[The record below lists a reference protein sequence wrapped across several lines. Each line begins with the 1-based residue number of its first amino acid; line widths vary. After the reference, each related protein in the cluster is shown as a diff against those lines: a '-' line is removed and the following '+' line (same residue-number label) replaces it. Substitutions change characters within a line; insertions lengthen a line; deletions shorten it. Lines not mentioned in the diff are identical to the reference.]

1 MVKLVLVATVVSTSF
16 EENRW
21 SHVSSQRP
29 ATPETSR
36 MSAMQGRLFVR
47 TMNDIIERRRM
58 SASFGRWRAASPATR
73 RLGRRRGSSASEETP
88 SEVSSIEDNPTSP
101 RDYLDSTVLSEQLE
115 PRDSECSE
123 HEEPG
128 KTESAPPSSGVFVE
142 SDDAAEKQP
151 HSALSAFVKSFPC
164 TPTNV
169 SPSPSSHEE
178 PRSSQSKLSSF
189 LRSFEQR
196 DAEASAS
203 QRNDGASMRDISPLP
218 DDKRRRSSLTS
229 FLSTVAPDGSRR
241 RQSDS
246 FVSELTVES
255 DAESDIDEPSE
266 GSVES
271 LVVESPHQ
279 EDGDESDESGVVIVP
294 ESSRVAMESPPVK
307 VTPVSTLLALTMRIA
322 LRSYGYRSL
331 ASRFAL
337 WRVTAC
343 HERLR
348 QSELGH
354 RERVSEL
361 EAKLDD
367 LKQHKSAAR
376 EDEVAVVSCSSSI
389 EEGPQ
394 TNSHGLE
401 QHQQSWHKPSGSSSG
416 ELTPLLFVLKRSRTR
431 QRRLPLRAAWTCWRK
446 LGEGKWYED
455 EVRLAHRALFET
467 HRERER
473 QLMLRTIMSFRCKQ
487 MKRQFIIR
495 AFYRWCMNRS
505 DTPLPQFSR
514 RTRRIRGRTSPAM
527 QRGDSLASAARR
539 RRYRGDDADD
549 DSIDE
554 GPLSDPPLPNRALRS
569 LGRPNRVVLGRTLS
583 KLRRSTLRIALS
595 TLRARCATRALL
607 LERRYKAAALA
618 KVEAADFA
626 AAELREMHA
635 IAKAE
640 LEACHKRASHEVDV
654 AWRQAAA
661 SDSGH
666 AAQTAA
672 FNAIQEQCHQL
683 AAKFDA
689 SNTGKAD
696 FETEFRDRLEEL
708 ERREKELDAEAANQ
722 RELETMLIDAKLE
735 IATLKASLA

>member
-1 MVKLVLVATVVSTSF
+1 
-16 EENRW
+16 
-21 SHVSSQRP
+21 
-29 ATPETSR
+29 

-47 TMNDIIERRRM
+47 TMNNIIERRRI
-58 SASFGRWRAASPATR
+58 SAFFGRWRVALPPIR

-88 SEVSSIEDNPTSP
+88 SEVSSVEDNPTSP

-115 PRDSECSE
+115 PLESECSE
-123 HEEPG
+123 HDATA
-128 KTESAPPSSGVFVE
+128 KTKSAPPSSDGLVE
-142 SDDAAEKQP
+142 SDEEAEKKP
-151 HSALSAFVKSFPC
+151 RSALSAFVKSFPC
-164 TPTNV
+164 TPTNL
-169 SPSPSSHEE
+169 SPSPSPVEE

-196 DAEASAS
+196 EAETSVS
-203 QRNDGASMRDISPLP
+203 VHNDDASMRDISPLP
-218 DDKRRRSSLTS
+218 NGRRRRSSLTS
-229 FLSTVAPDGSRR
+229 FLSTVAPDGSHR
-241 RQSDS
+241 RQSGS
-246 FVSELTVES
+246 LVSELTVES
-255 DAESDIDEPSE
+255 DIDEPSD

-271 LVVESPHQ
+271 LAIESPHQ

-294 ESSRVAMESPPVK
+294 ESSRVAIEAPPAK
-307 VTPVSTLLALTMRIA
+307 AAPGSILLALTMRIA
-322 LRSYGYRSL
+322 RRSYGYRAL
-331 ASRFAL
+331 ASCWAL

-343 HERLR
+343 HERLQ
-348 QSELGH
+348 QSELSH

-361 EAKLDD
+361 EAKLDE
-367 LKQHKSAAR
+367 LKQQKFAR

-394 TNSHGLE
+394 TNSHRLE
-401 QHQQSWHKPSGSSSG
+401 RNHQSWHKPTGSSCG
-416 ELTPLLFVLKRSRTR
+416 ELAPLLFVLKRSKTR
-431 QRRLPLRAAWTCWRK
+431 QRVLPLRAAWTCWRK

-467 HRERER
+467 HRDRER
-473 QLMLRTIMSFRCKQ
+473 QLLLRTIMSLRYEQ
-487 MKRQFIIR
+487 MKRRVVIR
-495 AFYRWCMNRS
+495 AFYRWCTDRR
-505 DTPLPQFSR
+505 DTPPPQFSR
-514 RTRRIRGRTSPAM
+514 RMRRIRGRASPAM
-527 QRGDSLASAARR
+527 QRREALASAARR
-539 RRYRGDDADD
+539 RRHRGDDADD

-554 GPLSDPPLPNRALRS
+554 GPFSDAPLPDRTSRALGRS
-569 LGRPNRVVLGRTLS
+569 DRIVLGQTLW
-583 KLRRSTLRIALS
+583 KLRRSTLRVALS
-595 TLRARCATRALL
+595 TLRSRCASRALL
-607 LERRYKAAALA
+607 SERRNKAAALA

-672 FNAIQEQCHQL
+672 FNALQERCNQL
-683 AAKFDA
+683 AEKLVA

-696 FETEFRDRLEEL
+696 FETEFRDRLQQL
-708 ERREKELDAEAANQ
+708 ERRERELDAEAANQ